1 MILLEGINDINMS
14 QMKALA
20 ADQKADANA
29 IIAGLSAMVEKAHL
43 HGIKVMG
50 ATITATEGLW
60 LYTPQSEA
68 TRQAVNTWIRRSG
81 TFDAVVDFDAAT
93 RDPARPARLRP
104 DYDSGDHVHP
114 NDAGTR
120 AMAEAI
126 ELATFAQ

>member
-1 MILLEGINDINMS
+1 
-14 QMKALA
+14 
-20 ADQKADANA
+20 
-29 IIAGLSAMVEKAHL
+29 MVAKAHL

-68 TRQAVNTWIRRSG
+68 TRQAVNNWIRQSG

-93 RDPARPARLRP
+93 RDPDRPTRLRAEF
-104 DYDSGDHVHP
+104 DSGDYIHP

-126 ELATFAQ
+126 DLSVFEH